1 MMAITVWS
9 LLILFGVGAITY
21 SRSDGDII
29 TTLNVVAWSFL
40 AYMILKL
47 VVMLFR
53 MPKLV
58 EYTIPDVSVPNI
70 VDRENVPKLNNERQE
85 RGPITNLA
93 RALFQKISH
102 AADEAAIYAF
112 VQAKFSSLRRSTC
125 ERYSSITSHINVIGF
140 EGIIGTLI
148 GLITFMAQATVLFQF
163 PDSDLGNSNSGE
175 FIKTVTANLHKIN
188 LWTVSTA
195 FFTSVIGWGAKAWI
209 GQWVDHRMGKEMA
222 SISTIETWIQDKILA
237 RLTLPAT
244 VTTVLK
250 FANIAELHEPL
261 RRLVEQMGYAGAQM
275 NEALE
280 SSAAHI
286 GHTSTTIEDL
296 YGELAPLLRDALE
309 RVSQI
314 GTMHFDVQY
323 VEGGIRLVPHTSSD
337 DGGRKTRNEVR
348 LR

>member
-1 MMAITVWS
+1 MAITVWS
-9 LLILFGVGAITY
+9 LLILFATGAITY
-21 SRSDGDII
+21 ERSDGDII
-29 TTLNVVAWSFL
+29 TTLNIVAWSFL
-40 AYMILKL
+40 AYMIAKL
-47 VVMLFR
+47 AIILFR

-58 EYTIPDVSVPNI
+58 EYTIPDVTVPNV
-70 VDRENVPKLNNERQE
+70 VDRENVPKLNIERQE
-85 RGPITNLA
+85 RGPIINLA
-93 RALFQKISH
+93 RALFRKI
-102 AADEAAIYAF
+102 ALATDESAIFAF
-112 VQAKFSSLRRSTC
+112 VQAEFATLRRSTC

-175 FIKTVTANLHKIN
+175 FIKAVTANLHKIN

-222 SISTIETWIQDKILA
+222 SITAIETWIQDKILS
-237 RLTLPAT
+237 RLALPAT

-250 FANIAELHEPL
+250 FANISELHEPL
-261 RRLVEQMGYAGAQM
+261 RHLVGQMMEFSARM
-275 NEALE
+275 NNTLE
-280 SSAAHI
+280 NSAVHI
-286 GHTSTTIEDL
+286 GHASGTVEDV
-296 YGELAPLLRDALE
+296 YVQLAPLLREALE
-309 RVSQI
+309 RFSQI

-323 VEGGIRLVPHTSSD
+323 VEGGVRLVPHVSSE

-348 LR
+348 RAP